1 LSKGPSQ
8 YMEFTPAI
16 RRLTISLAVLLVLS
30 LVGFFGFL
38 LIDDHS
44 PVEAFFMT
52 IITMSTVGFGTVRDL
67 SPAGMIFASF
77 LIIGSAGT
85 FIYAITNLT
94 TFLVEGEIRDAFH
107 QYRVRKHVRKL
118 KNHVIICGLGRNGL
132 EAAEELFRQ
141 NQSFV
146 VIDQDENVIRE
157 FLEAHPNALIIMGD
171 ATSDEILGRANI
183 QDARGLI
190 TSLSTDAENV
200 FITLTARELNPRIKV
215 IARASSEST
224 ITKLKRAGANEVIL
238 PNLIGGRK
246 MVNLITRPALVEFV
260 EMVSGQ
266 SGLDFHLEVISCANH
281 DQLIGKTIAE
291 LNVRSR
297 TGATI
302 IGLKHGDERVQLSPP
317 AHLKL
322 TEEDRLFL
330 LGKDSQLEAFQEIFL
345 S

>member
-1 LSKGPSQ
+1 
-8 YMEFTPAI
+8 MELTPAI
-16 RRLTISLAVLLVLS
+16 RRLIISLMVLLILS
-30 LVGFFGFL
+30 LIGFFGYL
-38 LIDDHS
+38 IIDDHD
-44 PVEAFFMT
+44 PIEALFMT
-52 IITMSTVGFGTVRDL
+52 VITMSTVGFGTVRQL
-67 SPAGMIFASF
+67 SPEGMVFSSF
-77 LIIGSAGT
+77 LIVASAGT

-94 TFLVEGEIRDAFH
+94 TFLVEGEIRDVFH
-107 QYRVRKHVRKL
+107 QFQVRKKVSKL
-118 KNHVIICGLGRNGL
+118 KNHIIICGLGRNGR

-146 VIDQDENVIRE
+146 IVDQDEHVIRE
-157 FLEAHPNALIIMGD
+157 FLEAHPDALIIMGD

-183 QDARGLI
+183 QHAKGLI

-215 IARASSEST
+215 VARASTEST

-266 SGLDFHLEVISCANH
+266 SGLDFHLEVVSCDNH
-281 DQLIGKTIAE
+281 DQLVGKTIAE

-302 IGLKHGDERVQLSPP
+302 IGMKHGDERIQLSPP